1 MERAWLFSLIPLVL
15 GTVFLAF
22 GTYGLRRTAALR
34 RTGVTTTARI
44 VHHAVRTG
52 DEGARYHFPVAAWTT
67 ADGRACA
74 YESRFGRGSVGP
86 GAAVG
91 ATVLVRYDPRDPSR
105 FTIQGW
111 EGKGVDLLFAG
122 LGALLTTGTLVA
134 VLVRFLTLPG

>member
-15 GTVFLAF
+15 GAAFLAI
-22 GTYGLRRTAALR
+22 GAYGLRRTAALR
-34 RTGVTTTARI
+34 RTGVTTRARI
-44 VHHAVRTG
+44 VRHAVRRG
-52 DEGARYHFPVAAWTT
+52 DEGATYHYPVAAWTT
-67 ADGRACA
+67 ADGRACT

-111 EGKGVDLLFAG
+111 EGKGVDLLFTV
-122 LGALLTTGTLVA
+122 LGALLTAGTLVV
-134 VLVRFLTLPG
+134 VLVRLVTLPG